1 MRVAD
6 LFVVRLQR
14 GPNGERIQR
23 HGNQERNGVNRGMG
37 RARKPARG
45 VQADGEP
52 ACAAGR
58 SV

>member
-1 MRVAD
+1 M
-6 LFVVRLQR
+6 
-14 GPNGERIQR
+14 
-23 HGNQERNGVNRGMG
+23 NRGMG

-45 VQADGEP
+45 VQADEEP